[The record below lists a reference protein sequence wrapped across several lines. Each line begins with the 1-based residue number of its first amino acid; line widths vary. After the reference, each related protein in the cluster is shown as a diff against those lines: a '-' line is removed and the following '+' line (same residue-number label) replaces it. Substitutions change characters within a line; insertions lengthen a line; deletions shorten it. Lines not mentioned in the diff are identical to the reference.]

1 MKPNMYSNNQR
12 PPSTTKD
19 KMQAQGLPNYPL
31 LLNKTQSTPSSQEI
45 KSGYTYSSYGTSTLN
60 TQPQYTRPYEQYG
73 QKLYPYQ
80 INQQQSSSGMT
91 TSLSTTQKTNSTI
104 SSMSQSQPEQQQ
116 STKYT
121 QNVSKGIC
129 GLRNI
134 GNTCFMNSVLQCLL
148 NLPAFNEHFLNGDY
162 LKDLNSKNSSVPN
175 EYSKLVSTV
184 RSTPNFQSIAPYG
197 IKSAVENVMPCF
209 RGYAQQDA
217 QEFLV
222 ALLDGL
228 SLGLNRVKS
237 KSTYK
242 EMTDNL
248 NGRTLQDL
256 SKEWWDYS
264 KSRENSLV
272 LDYFQG
278 QLLHTIKC
286 SYCNNSSYAFDTFL
300 DTSLAFTR
308 AFKILE
314 DMDLDRLL
322 DKYVIEETIDDY
334 YCSKCKKHQK
344 VKRKFTIWRL
354 PHILMFHIKRFDYR
368 RFSSDKLNHRVK
380 FPLELDMTKF
390 IQDSLDQSTKNCQY
404 SLCGIVNHSGTLY
417 GGHYTADSL
426 NPFNLKWYRYNDSD
440 VREIDVKQQ
449 RYDTDGSSSPYILF
463 YARKSL
469 Y

>member
-1 MKPNMYSNNQR
+1 MRQNIFTNNQR
-12 PPSTTKD
+12 PPSTIKD
-19 KMQAQGLPNYPL
+19 KMQQQVLPNYPL
-31 LLNKTQSTPSSQEI
+31 LLNKTQSTPTQEI
-45 KSGYTYSSYGTSTLN
+45 KSNYPFSSYGTSTLN
-60 TQPQYTRPYEQYG
+60 TLSQQASAIEYNNQKQYPS
-73 QKLYPYQ
+73 Q
-80 INQQQSSSGMT
+80 INYQQQQSGMT
-91 TSLSTTQKTNSTI
+91 TSLSTTQKTPSTI
-104 SSMSQSQPEQQQ
+104 STMTQSQPEQYQQ
-116 STKYT
+116 KSMI
-121 QNVSKGIC
+121 NVSKGIC

-148 NLPAFNEHFLNGDY
+148 NVPAFNEHFLNGDY

-175 EYSKLVSTV
+175 EYSKLVAAI
-184 RSTPNFQSIAPYG
+184 RNTPNFQSIAPYG
-197 IKSAVENVMPCF
+197 IKSAVEIVMPCF
-209 RGYAQQDA
+209 KGYAQQDA

-222 ALLDGL
+222 GLLDGL
-228 SLGLNRVKS
+228 SLGLNRVKN
-237 KSTYK
+237 KPLYK
-242 EMTDNL
+242 EMNDNL

-278 QLLHTIKC
+278 QLLHSIKC
-286 SYCNNSSYAFDTFL
+286 CICSNSSYAFDTFQ

-417 GGHYTADSL
+417 GGHYTADSK
-426 NPFNLKWYRYNDSD
+426 NPYNQKWYRYNDSD
-440 VREIDVKQQ
+440 VREIDIKQQ
-449 RYDTDGSSSPYILF
+449 RYDTDGSSSPYILL

>member
-1 MKPNMYSNNQR
+1 MRPNMFNNNIQR

-19 KMQAQGLPNYPL
+19 KMPSQGLSNYPL
-31 LLNKTQSTPSSQEI
+31 LLNKAQSTPSQDI
-45 KSGYTYSSYGTSTLN
+45 KSNYIYSSNTTFAPN
-60 TQPQYTRPYEQYG
+60 TQSQQSRFIEQNT
-73 QKLYPYQ
+73 QKQNPSQ
-80 INQQQSSSGMT
+80 FNQQLSQQSLAISQQN
-91 TSLSTTQKTNSTI
+91 TQKTVTTNY
-104 SSMSQSQPEQQQ
+104 SMSQSQPEQYQYK
-116 STKYT
+116 SM

-148 NLPAFNEHFLNGDY
+148 NIPAFNEHFLNGDY

-175 EYSKLVSTV
+175 EYSKLVATI
-184 RSTPNFQSIAPYG
+184 RNTPNFQSIAPYG

-228 SLGLNRVKS
+228 SLGLNRVKN
-237 KSTYK
+237 KSSYK
-242 EMTDNL
+242 EMNDNL

-286 SYCNNSSYAFDTFL
+286 SICGSSSYAFDTFQ
-300 DTSLAFTR
+300 DTSLAIAR

-314 DMDLDRLL
+314 DMNLERLL
-322 DKYVIEETIDDY
+322 DKYVIEEAIDDY

-354 PHILMFHIKRFDYR
+354 PHILMFHIKRFEFR
-368 RFSSDKLNHRVK
+368 RFSSDKLNHRVI
-380 FPLELDMTKF
+380 FPLELDMREFVK
-390 IQDSLDQSTKNCQY
+390 DSLDQSVKNCQY
-404 SLCGIVNHSGTLY
+404 FLCGIVNHSGTLY
-417 GGHYTADSL
+417 GGHYTADSK
-426 NPFNLKWYRYNDSD
+426 NPFNQKWYRYNDSD
-440 VREIDVKQQ
+440 VREIDIKQQ